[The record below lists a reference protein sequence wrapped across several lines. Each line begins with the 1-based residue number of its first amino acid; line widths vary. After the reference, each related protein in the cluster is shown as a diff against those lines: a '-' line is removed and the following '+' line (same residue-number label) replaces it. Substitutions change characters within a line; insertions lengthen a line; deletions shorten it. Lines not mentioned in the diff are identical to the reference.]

1 MTDATT
7 MMTILKTAGRVTE
20 AEVKTV
26 IDFITKPP
34 AKPAPLPSSSPE
46 WKLSYEQRAAM
57 CSNPMS
63 ARILKT
69 MVEKRSNLC
78 VAVDVTKMADL
89 IKITEAVAP
98 YAFAVKTHADMI
110 EVSHH
115 IFTIALLA
123 LQVVYCSFKKIL
135 QFDNASRWADETRE
149 N

>member
-34 AKPAPLPSSSPE
+34 AKPAPVPSPE
-46 WKLSYEQRAAM
+46 WRLSYDQRAAM

-110 EVSHH
+110 EVSRH
-115 IFTIALLA
+115 IFKIGCTF
-123 LQVVYCSFKKIL
+123 SF
-135 QFDNASRWADETRE
+135 ASCL
-149 N
+149 